1 MIIFHALA
9 VLILLLL
16 FIFRLSRAFCWFYDW
31 FFRVLGGDGSAID
44 CHLERASGGAFHT
57 PSMSSH
63 VESVPWCNFLVYL
76 KMEKFSVRCF
86 RFSQS
91 DMWCNNAW
99 AEAETRSKVERKR
112 ISFIKS
118 FLDGSLKALE
128 RFSLVVA
135 LDGAKTHS
143 AELSI
148 FFFPPSPS
156 PDWLSEIRKY
166 FDLFRHSLIIIK
178 S

>member
-44 CHLERASGGAFHT
+44 WHLERTSGGVFQLT
-57 PSMSSH
+57 RGKRFVMQFFRLLEDGEIFSSD
-63 VESVPWCNFLVYL
+63 VFPI
-76 KMEKFSVRCF
+76 
-86 RFSQS
+86 

-128 RFSLVVA
+128 RFILSSTVR
-135 LDGAKTHS
+135 KPTRRSFRFSS
-143 AELSI
+143 APSHPTDSVKFEDISI
-148 FFFPPSPS
+148 
-156 PDWLSEIRKY
+156 DE
-166 FDLFRHSLIIIK
+166 LFRHSLIIIK
-178 S
+178 F